1 MQGGANEMP
10 YVPCAVTI
18 VVTLENNRVR
28 IAVNFVSEAGNT
40 PQRTQLETNVRIY
53 VCMKRNPRMYDVR
66 VQSLPREYETISP
79 KEAPTHTE
87 RKGRIRVYDLSLCL
101 IKTWSASFEGETAE

>member
-53 VCMKRNPRMYDVR
+53 VCMYEKKPAYVWRASTESTPWVRNNFTQGSADAYGEKR
-66 VQSLPREYETISP
+66 
-79 KEAPTHTE
+79 
-87 RKGRIRVYDLSLCL
+87 
-101 IKTWSASFEGETAE
+101 